1 MSARDEVR
9 RDYIIGCLREA
20 GAMCE
25 DDARAYLAYHDA
37 ARRAEVLNEAAAC
50 EVADCSSYI
59 GPKPYPADGW
69 VFVQINGHA
78 AMEPGGW
85 YHCTACAIA
94 ALRAAEAGGSR

>member
-37 ARRAEVLNEAAAC
+37 ARRAEVLNEAAD
-50 EVADCSSYI
+50 VADQT
-59 GPKPYPADGW
+59 GADLTE
-69 VFVQINGHA
+69 A
-78 AMEPGGW
+78 ATPE
-85 YHCTACAIA
+85 A
-94 ALRAAEAGGSR
+94 AQGAYDVMTKLRRMAAEAGGAR